1 MGQTATAM
9 ERSRAASR
17 ALIVGVSLLTA
28 CTDGLPADVAGYAER
43 CLKLNA
49 ELLPLTADDPHTG
62 EKNVY
67 ACNVSESQLIGGD
80 GAPIRPYPEGTLI
93 VKEAFRDGQAYPW
106 LVALMRKSG
115 GAWQWAEY
123 TRNFADQDF
132 AELPISDTVCT
143 DCHRQVEPIDWVF
156 TPFTNRR

>member
-1 MGQTATAM
+1 MGQEAT
-9 ERSRAASR
+9 RQGRARPSSKALVAGASF
-17 ALIVGVSLLTA
+17 LTA

-43 CLKLNA
+43 CLKLNV
-49 ELLPLTADDPHTG
+49 ERLPLTDDDPHTG

-67 ACNVSESQLIGGD
+67 ACNVSESQLIDGD
-80 GAPIRPYPEGTLI
+80 GAPIRPYPDGTLI

-156 TPFTNRR
+156 TPFTNR

>member
-1 MGQTATAM
+1 MGHTETSAGGARPSGWTLVVG
-9 ERSRAASR
+9 
-17 ALIVGVSLLTA
+17 ALLLTA

-43 CLKLNA
+43 CVKLNA
-49 ELLPLTADDPHTG
+49 ERIPLTHDDPHTG

-67 ACNVSESQLIGGD
+67 ACNVLESQLFDGD
-80 GAPIRPYPEGTLI
+80 GAPIRPYPDGTLI

-106 LVALMRKSG
+106 LVALMRKGG

-132 AELPISDTVCT
+132 AELPISESVCT
-143 DCHRQVEPIDWVF
+143 DCHRQVEPSDWVF
-156 TPFTNRR
+156 TPFTNR